1 MSKYL
6 FYATFEYDDNNY
18 NVSFLDLPGCLTFGE
33 NMSDALRMAKDAL
46 EGHLLVMEDY
56 NDEIPVPSMPQDIV
70 IPNGSL
76 LIPIEVD
83 TQLVRFKEE
92 NKYIKKTLTIPKY
105 LNALGEE
112 NGINFSQILK
122 DALEQ
127 CLT

>member
-6 FYATFEYDDNNY
+6 YYAVFDYEDGNY
-18 NVSFLDLPGCLTFGE
+18 NVSFPDLPGCLTFGE
-33 NMSDALRMAKDAL
+33 TMSEALRMAKDAL

-56 NDEIPVPSMPQDIV
+56 KDD
-70 IPNGSL
+70 IPNPSEPADIALTENSL

-92 NKYIKKTLTIPKY
+92 NKSIKKTLTIPKY
-105 LNALGEE
+105 LNILGEE
-112 NGINFSQILK
+112 NGINFSQLLK

-127 CLT
+127 RLT